1 MEVPE
6 EEPVLLRRIARPLF
20 ASWFVSQGVDA
31 LRHPAAHAQVVRD
44 GVDGLRGRVPASAR
58 RRAPG
63 PLGRALAGEISDKEL
78 ATLAQAHGAAMVV
91 AGAMLAVGRAPRA
104 AALALAGLTL
114 PVVAVNLPVGRS
126 GTLTKDE
133 RRERSER
140 FVRALSFT
148 GGAVLAG
155 VDLEGRPGVAW
166 RVQHARTDRAA
177 LKAARAAEAARHTT
191 D

>member
-1 MEVPE
+1 M
-6 EEPVLLRRIARPLF
+6 LLRRIARPLF

-31 LRHPAAHAQVVRD
+31 LRHPSAHAQVVRD
-44 GVDGLRGRVPASAR
+44 GVDGLRTRVPAAAHDRVPAPVAR
-58 RRAPG
+58 V
-63 PLGRALAGEISDKEL
+63 LTGEVTDKEL
-78 ATLAQAHGAAMVV
+78 ATLAQAHGAAMLV

-114 PVVAVNLPVGRS
+114 PIVLVNLPVGAKGS
-126 GTLTKDE
+126 LSKDE
-133 RRERSER
+133 RRARSER

-155 VDLEGRPGVAW
+155 VDLEGRPGVSW

-177 LKAARAAEAARHTT
+177 LKAARAAEAAKHV
-191 D
+191 DD